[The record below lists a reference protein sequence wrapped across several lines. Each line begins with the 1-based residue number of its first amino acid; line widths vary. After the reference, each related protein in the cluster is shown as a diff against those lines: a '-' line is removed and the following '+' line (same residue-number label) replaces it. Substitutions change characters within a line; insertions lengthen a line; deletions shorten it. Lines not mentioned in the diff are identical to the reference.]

1 MEAHE
6 ASVSIAA
13 TSTRTFTR
21 VASHCAN
28 MHEPLA
34 REPLAR
40 SLGTLVVAS
49 SLSFILP
56 QARGLRHQ
64 SSSWCPWLSHG
75 QTPTPH
81 PPLPEASGFRWGSL
95 PSFPLPLPS
104 CWQLPVFVMEDANGM
119 REVACAS
126 RPHPRSAAPQSLS
139 RVRQV
144 DLECQSTTSPCSGPS
159 SGVAPTMSGMTGWH
173 LRQGM
178 PGAPFP
184 VGLDTLHVIHRV
196 IPQPSHHLLRAG
208 LPRMGPFRSMLL
220 TP

>member
-1 MEAHE
+1 MKRLFPLRRHPPGR
-6 ASVSIAA
+6 SPVLHPIAPTC
-13 TSTRTFTR
+13 TSHLLVNRLR
-21 VASHCAN
+21 VRWV
-28 MHEPLA
+28 LW
-34 REPLAR
+34 
-40 SLGTLVVAS
+40 S
-49 SLSFILP
+49 SLPLCPSSCHR
-56 QARGLRHQ
+56 RGAFAISPHPGVRGFPTVRLRRPIRHCLRHR
-64 SSSWCPWLSHG
+64 
-75 QTPTPH
+75 
-81 PPLPEASGFRWGSL
+81 GFVGGSL